1 MGLFLGASVIT
12 VCEILDLLIYNTYRK
27 FKRLNTNDR
36 VFVVK
41 EKE

>member
-1 MGLFLGASVIT
+1 MGLCLGASVIT
-12 VCEILDLLIYNTYRK
+12 VCEILDLLIYNAYRK
-27 FKRLNTNDR
+27 FKRLKSNER